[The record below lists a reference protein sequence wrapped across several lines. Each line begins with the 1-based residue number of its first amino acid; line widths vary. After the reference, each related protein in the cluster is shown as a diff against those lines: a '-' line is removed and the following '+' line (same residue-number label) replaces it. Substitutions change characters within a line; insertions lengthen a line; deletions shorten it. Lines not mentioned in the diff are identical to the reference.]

1 MTPSP
6 ASLSPAQTAALT
18 KITSLRRE
26 LEAAVYERKDEI
38 DAMLTA
44 LLARQHL
51 LLLGPP
57 GTAKSMLAFLLAKA
71 LRATTFTRLMTKHSV
86 PEELFGPYSLVGLE
100 QDRYERKTQGYLPE
114 AQVALLDEVFKANSA
129 ILNALLTLLNERAFD
144 NGNQRLACPLEFCLG
159 MSNETPKDDGL
170 EALYDRF
177 TVRRW
182 TSYISDADHFKAML
196 CSGEATVTVHLS
208 AEDIAI
214 LREMVAKVTI
224 PSEVLDAIV
233 AIRTELAQKG
243 IQPSDRRYRSLIGLV
258 KAQAT
263 LRGATEATPEDL
275 FIAKDCLWDR
285 PEDAQEVASVVLAK
299 ASPELNEATR
309 LRDAAIE
316 AFQKLDLSK
325 IEAGPAIKVRKELEA
340 IVGQLRALRATPKI
354 VAVTEEVAAMDA
366 QIKRAV
372 SKAMGL

>member
-1 MTPSP
+1 MTTPV
-6 ASLSPAQTAALT
+6 LSPAQAEAVR
-18 KITSLRRE
+18 KITALRRE
-26 LEAAVYERKDEI
+26 LEAAVHERKDEV

-57 GTAKSMLAFLLAKA
+57 GTGKSMLGFLLAKA
-71 LRATTFTRLMTKHSV
+71 IQGTTFTRLMTKHSV
-86 PEELFGPYSLVGLE
+86 PEELFGPYSLAGLE
-100 QDRYERKTQGYLPE
+100 ADRYERKTKGYLPE
-114 AQVALLDEVFKANSA
+114 AQIAILDEVFKANSA

-144 NGNQRLACPLEFCLG
+144 NGTVRTTCPLEFCLG

-177 TVRRW
+177 TLRRW
-182 TSYISDADHFKAML
+182 VSYIADADHFKAML
-196 CSGEATVTVHLS
+196 IGGEPVVTTVLTAGDLEALRGMVATVTVP
-208 AEDIAI
+208 A
-214 LREMVAKVTI
+214 
-224 PSEVLDAIV
+224 EVLEAIV
-233 AIRTELAQKG
+233 AIRSELAQKG
-243 IQPSDRRYRSLIGLV
+243 IKPSDRRYRSLVGLV
-258 KAQAT
+258 KAQAV
-263 LRGATEATPEDL
+263 LRGVTEATTEDL

-285 PEDAQEVASVVLAK
+285 PEDAQEVAQVVMAK

-316 AFQKLDLSK
+316 AFGKLDMSK

-340 IVGQLRALRATPKI
+340 IIVQLRGLRATPKI
-354 VAVTEEVAAMDA
+354 VAVTEEVVAMDA
-366 QIKRAV
+366 AIKRSV

>member
-1 MTPSP
+1 MTTP
-6 ASLSPAQTAALT
+6 ALTAPETAAVQ
-18 KITSLRRE
+18 KINALRRE
-26 LEAAVYERKDEI
+26 LEGAVHERRDEI

-71 LRATTFTRLMTKHSV
+71 LGGTTFTRLMTKHSV
-86 PEELFGPYSLVGLE
+86 PEELFGPYSLRGLE
-100 QDRYERKTQGYLPE
+100 EDRYERKTKGYLPE

-144 NGNQRLACPLEFCLG
+144 NGNTRLSCPLEFCLG

-177 TVRRW
+177 TLRRW

-196 CSGEATVTVHLS
+196 VSGEPTITVHLT
-208 AEDIAI
+208 AEDLAT
-214 LREMVAKVTI
+214 LRALVARVTI
-224 PSEVLDAIV
+224 PAEVLEAIV
-233 AIRTELAQKG
+233 QIRTELAQKG
-243 IQPSDRRYRSLIGLV
+243 IKPSDRRYRSLIGLV
-258 KAQAT
+258 KAQAV
-263 LRGATEATPEDL
+263 LRGAVEATPEDL

-316 AFQKLDLSK
+316 AFQKLDLTK

-340 IVGQLRALRATPKI
+340 IIVQLRALRATPKI
-354 VAVTEEVAAMDA
+354 LAVTGEVAAMDE